1 MKSTNWSE
9 LGYSVF
15 ITGDESPSLKPTQSE
30 DSEMMHHR
38 GGALAESRL
47 IYGRV
52 INKCF
57 KTLECPVFYSLG
69 LGLGYNEALV
79 AEAAVHHRKD
89 FKLVSDEL
97 DPNLVRTYLGFLKN
111 ELSPSSEIFKT
122 YESYFKMLKTPP
134 SDVSKALIKAYDEK
148 RWIIRGPL
156 TNETSFPFHINGFFW
171 DAFSQKT
178 SPTLWEEDFLNK
190 FFKQN
195 SDPQFAVLATYAS
208 VGKMKRALKQN
219 NYNVQVCEGFHGKRN
234 STYAE
239 RTTEPIIDKK

>member
-15 ITGDESPSLKPTQSE
+15 ITGDESPSLKPTLSE

-52 INKCF
+52 IHKCF
-57 KTLECPVFYSLG
+57 EALKQPAFYSLG

-79 AEAAVHHRKD
+79 AESAVHHGKV

-97 DPNLVRTYLGFLKN
+97 DSNLIKMYLCFLRN
-111 ELSPSSEIFKT
+111 ELDPKSEIFKT
-122 YESYFKMLKTPP
+122 YESYFKMLKVPLAELSET
-134 SDVSKALIKAYDEK
+134 LLKAYDEK

-156 TNETSFPFHINGFFW
+156 TKETSFPFRINGFFW

-178 SPTLWEEDFLNK
+178 SPELWEEDFLIE

-195 SDPQFAVLATYAS
+195 SDLQFAVLATYAS
-208 VGKMKRALKQN
+208 VGKMKRALKIN

-239 RTTEPIIDKK
+239 RLE